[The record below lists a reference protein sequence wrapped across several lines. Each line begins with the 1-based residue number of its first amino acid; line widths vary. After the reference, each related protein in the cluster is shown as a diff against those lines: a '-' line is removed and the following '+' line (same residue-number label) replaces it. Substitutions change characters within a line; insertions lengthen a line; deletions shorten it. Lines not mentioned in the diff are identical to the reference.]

1 MFKVLLLMRV
11 SLAAFMLFFT
21 CVCGSGYAFAQS
33 GESQSFQAVYDSAY
47 REMDA
52 TLLSRPGGFNAF
64 EHKFDGKINSRA
76 DLDAA
81 LAEIS
86 AAVSG
91 KVLDRK
97 ATESFAARRQGGYI
111 GVGVSLKGLDLVGT
125 DGILIEKVIPDSTAA
140 DAGLLD
146 GDRIMKVEGVEFY
159 RRSIDDMTAAIQG
172 PEQSMV
178 TLTVLRD
185 GKLLDVAVKRDLDEK
200 IGVELSLDKPYSVFD
215 VRWLND
221 HGPAAAAGLKEGD
234 VVIAIDGK
242 GAQTMNIDE
251 AVAAMR
257 KPYADMEVKLD
268 VLRDGEPLQI
278 SFRTGIVPDWSA
290 YMSFSGQGGGPNDK
304 DLSYNRFEM
313 AFTAFD
319 YDGYGDRLGLF
330 YPKFVQD
337 YPGGVIDLRGS
348 SGSDIGIAV
357 RMIATFSDGQG
368 ELLRVKERV
377 DGKETVTVY
386 SKNAAG
392 QIERLRDGKVEI
404 VMTDFVPVVYT
415 GKLVVI
421 VDSGTAGT
429 AEYVVHALQESG
441 RATVVGSST
450 SGQAFLNRH
459 YQLDAVSSMVYP
471 AQQLLAPDGKTMT
484 AVTPD
489 RGVVIGG
496 NAENT
501 ALYEL
506 TGESWYKQPDTIFT
520 ILLLAAISLF
530 GLVLFASRRK
540 PAGKG
545 GSGSG
550 ARMEAV
556 EDTEAVNRM
565 RQMAESG
572 CADGDCECP
581 HAAECDCED
590 GVCSIDEHRKK
601 LQSKGKSGASPSN
614 AQKAAR
620 WWPLALVALML
631 FGMFVGLPLLNRQVN
646 APPAGAH
653 SKVTVEFFTDGT
665 AGTLSQKA
673 VIEEL
678 STQYKGDIE
687 FVIVDLS
694 KTPSVAAKSVN
705 GGDIRQLPVV
715 IVTKQW
721 FDAGGKQISM
731 HSSTRGKV
739 PKRELVPMIE
749 RAAESMR
756 DGWPATD
763 VTRVTTP

>member
-1 MFKVLLLMRV
+1 
-11 SLAAFMLFFT
+11 
-21 CVCGSGYAFAQS
+21 
-33 GESQSFQAVYDSAY
+33 
-47 REMDA
+47 
-52 TLLSRPGGFNAF
+52 
-64 EHKFDGKINSRA
+64 
-76 DLDAA
+76 
-81 LAEIS
+81 
-86 AAVSG
+86 
-91 KVLDRK
+91 
-97 ATESFAARRQGGYI
+97 
-111 GVGVSLKGLDLVGT
+111 
-125 DGILIEKVIPDSTAA
+125 
-140 DAGLLD
+140 
-146 GDRIMKVEGVEFY
+146 
-159 RRSIDDMTAAIQG
+159 
-172 PEQSMV
+172 
-178 TLTVLRD
+178 
-185 GKLLDVAVKRDLDEK
+185 
-200 IGVELSLDKPYSVFD
+200 
-215 VRWLND
+215 
-221 HGPAAAAGLKEGD
+221 
-234 VVIAIDGK
+234 
-242 GAQTMNIDE
+242 MNIDE

-268 VLRDGEPLQI
+268 VLREGEPLQI

-330 YPKFVQD
+330 YPEFIQD

-357 RMIATFSDGQG
+357 RMIATFSDGPG

-377 DGKETVTVY
+377 AGKETVTVY

-392 QIERLRDGKVEI
+392 QIERLRDGKVET
-404 VMTDFVPVVYT
+404 VMTDFVPVVYK

-556 EDTEAVNRM
+556 EDTEEVNRM

-614 AQKAAR
+614 AQKASR
-620 WWPLALVALML
+620 WWL
-631 FGMFVGLPLLNRQVN
+631 LPWWR
-646 APPAGAH
+646 
-653 SKVTVEFFTDGT
+653 
-665 AGTLSQKA
+665 
-673 VIEEL
+673 
-678 STQYKGDIE
+678 
-687 FVIVDLS
+687 
-694 KTPSVAAKSVN
+694 
-705 GGDIRQLPVV
+705 
-715 IVTKQW
+715 
-721 FDAGGKQISM
+721 
-731 HSSTRGKV
+731 
-739 PKRELVPMIE
+739 
-749 RAAESMR
+749 
-756 DGWPATD
+756 
-763 VTRVTTP
+763 

>member
-1 MFKVLLLMRV
+1 MTDLLLLMRV
-11 SLAAFMLFFT
+11 SLATFMLFFT
-21 CVCGSGYAFAQS
+21 GVCGSGYVYAQS
-33 GESQSFQAVYDSAY
+33 ADFQSFQAVYDSAY

-81 LAEIS
+81 LAELS
-86 AAVSG
+86 AAASG

-97 ATESFAARRQGGYI
+97 ATESFAARRKGGYI

-178 TLTVLRD
+178 SLTVLRD

-251 AVAAMR
+251 AVAALR

-268 VLRDGEPLQI
+268 VLRDGEPLHI

-330 YPKFVQD
+330 YPEFIQE

-357 RMIATFSDGQG
+357 RMIATFSNGPG

-377 DGKETVTVY
+377 DGKETVSVY

-392 QIERLRDGKVEI
+392 QIERLRDGKVEA
-404 VMTDFVPVVYT
+404 VLTDFVPVVYT
-415 GKLVVI
+415 GKVVVI
-421 VDSGTAGT
+421 VDSDTAGT
-429 AEYVVHALQESG
+429 AEYVVHALQASG
-441 RATVVGSST
+441 RATVVGST
-450 SGQAFLNRH
+450 TAGQSFLNKH
-459 YQLDAVSSMVYP
+459 YQLDAVSSVVFP
-471 AQQLLAPDGKTMT
+471 AQQLLAPDGKAMT

-506 TGESWYKQPDTIFT
+506 TGESWYKQTDTLFT
-520 ILLLAAISLF
+520 ILVFVAISLF

-545 GSGSG
+545 GSGSSAG
-550 ARMEAV
+550 VEAV
-556 EDTEAVNRM
+556 QDTEAVNRM

-572 CADGDCECP
+572 CADGDCRDQEKGD
-581 HAAECDCED
+581 CDCED
-590 GVCSIDEHRKK
+590 GICSIDEHRQKA
-601 LQSKGKSGASPSN
+601 QSKGTSGASPSN

-694 KTPSVAAKSVN
+694 KTPSAAAKSVN

-763 VTRVTTP
+763 ITRVTNP